1 MRIVGGK
8 FRGRKIPVPQK
19 GVRPTSERVR
29 EAVMS
34 ILGND
39 WSGRRV
45 LDCFA
50 GSGAMGFEA
59 LSRGAQHVHFVDSS
73 AAVCRHL
80 SKVSELLKVETLVK
94 VQKANAAEALNSLA
108 ARGQHF
114 DILFFDPPYGQ
125 QLLDT
130 VLEHAQNLI
139 TSTSVVVALWVAAQ
153 DSVQWSWEQRLAVVL
168 RPALE
173 PEFDGKRRPTP
184 TLEQE
189 VI

>member
-1 MRIVGGK
+1 
-8 FRGRKIPVPQK
+8 RKIPVPQK

-139 TSTSVVVALWVAAQ
+139 TSTSVVVA
-153 DSVQWSWEQRLAVVL
+153 EH
-168 RPALE
+168 E
-173 PEFDGKRRPTP
+173 PEYAIADTFGCLQRTQTRGYGSS
-184 TLEQE
+184 
-189 VI
+189 VISLFETVHNTETSQCR